1 MALYKNNTS
10 TGELNLLAGSA
21 AVDNKLN
28 KDSSNPVQ
36 NKIITTKI
44 DELEKSFAEAK
55 KSVSDGKMLVA
66 TAITDKGVATS
77 QTDSFATMAENIG
90 QIKTGGSEIEVMTN
104 TTKGA
109 YNDICSSINVDI
121 TTNNIGG
128 EYK

>member
-21 AVDNKLN
+21 AVDDKLN

-44 DELEKSFAEAK
+44 NELEKSFAEAK
-55 KSVSDGKMLVA
+55 KSVSDGKTLVA

-77 QTDSFATMAENIG
+77 STDSFVTMAENIG
-90 QIKTGGSEIEVMTN
+90 KISGGGVVSKTNSTKGTFSNALAGIVTTVTSEIQE
-104 TTKGA
+104 G
-109 YNDICSSINVDI
+109 
-121 TTNNIGG
+121 
-128 EYK
+128 

>member
-44 DELEKSFAEAK
+44 NELERSFAEAK
-55 KSVSDGKMLVA
+55 KSVSDGKTLVA

-77 QTDSFATMAENIG
+77 QTDSFVTMAENIG
-90 QIKTGGSEIEVMTN
+90 QISDGGVVSKTNS
-104 TTKGA
+104 TKGTFSNA
-109 YNDICSSINVDI
+109 LAGIV
-121 TTNNIGG
+121 TTVTSEVQEG
-128 EYK
+128 

>member
-28 KDSSNPVQ
+28 KDSNNPVQ

-44 DELEKSFAEAK
+44 NELEKSFTEAK
-55 KSVSDGKMLVA
+55 KSVSDGKKLVA

-90 QIKTGGSEIEVMTN
+90 QIKTSGTKTTMVLQTRCVKSQGLSNTMVTTEGGI
-104 TTKGA
+104 
-109 YNDICSSINVDI
+109 I
-121 TTNNIGG
+121 
-128 EYK
+128 

>member
-21 AVDNKLN
+21 AVDDKLN

-44 DELEKSFAEAK
+44 NELEQSFVEAK
-55 KSVSDGKMLVA
+55 KSVSDGKELVA

-77 QTDSFATMAENIG
+77 SLDTFATMANNIE
-90 QIKTGGSEIEVMTN
+90 QIQSGGGSYVIN
-104 TTKGA
+104 TTEL
-109 YNDICSSINVDI
+109 DSSIYL
-121 TTNNIGG
+121 G
-128 EYK
+128 EV

>member
-44 DELEKSFAEAK
+44 DELEKSFTEAK
-55 KSVSDGKMLVA
+55 KSVSDGKSKVA
-66 TAITDKGVATS
+66 SAITDKGVVTLATD
-77 QTDSFATMAENIG
+77 TFDVIAENVGKIQTG
-90 QIKTGGSEIEVMTN
+90 ISLTQVIETTMTTSNCGGIKTIVTHTPYIE
-104 TTKGA
+104 
-109 YNDICSSINVDI
+109 
-121 TTNNIGG
+121 
-128 EYK
+128 

>member
-21 AVDNKLN
+21 AVDDKLN

-55 KSVSDGKMLVA
+55 KSVSDGKTLVA

-90 QIKTGGSEIEVMTN
+90 QISGGGVVSKTNSTKGTFSNALAGIVTTVTSEIQE
-104 TTKGA
+104 G
-109 YNDICSSINVDI
+109 
-121 TTNNIGG
+121 
-128 EYK
+128 